1 MISKHSQT
9 KYFILDPNAPIATGS
24 STLYNGAGVLNL
36 GVGSAGFYGPVPGS
50 GNHVEVATAPA
61 GPGSAFQIIQRRDT
75 SQDKS
80 PLYNRPFEQSD
91 WINAFCSEGIILD
104 QANAAFGSNDSH
116 LIGDASAAGSIVPAD
131 LTTYQIQVKI

>member
-9 KYFILDPNAPIATGS
+9 KYFILDPNAAIATGS

-61 GPGSAFQIIQRRDT
+61 GPERHHSRSVCRRCA
-75 SQDKS
+75 
-80 PLYNRPFEQSD
+80 RPAQ
-91 WINAFCSEGIILD
+91 
-104 QANAAFGSNDSH
+104 
-116 LIGDASAAGSIVPAD
+116 SAAPLPEPA
-131 LTTYQIQVKI
+131 